1 MSQWGT
7 GLGWEREQDGGEN
20 ERVKGRGLVKCPG
33 AALTNDHEPGGSKQ
47 QKCALVQL
55 RGEERN

>member
-1 MSQWGT
+1 MGDRP
-7 GLGWEREQDGGEN
+7 GVGERAGGGEH

-33 AALTNDHEPGGSKQ
+33 AALTNGHEPGGSKQ

-55 RGEERN
+55 RGEEGN